1 MLRCRIESIY
11 PLVEPLSPMA
21 LPDALASGSFG
32 FWLLDLLVAVASG
45 ADRLGTIDLPLVEPL
60 SPMALPD
67 APAAASFG
75 FRLLVLLVAVAS
87 GADRLGTIDLPF
99 RNLHDSQGAPS
110 WAVLIL
116 FGICKPYRIAL
127 LQWIGDAN
135 CKGIIS

>member
-21 LPDALASGSFG
+21 LSDALASGSFG
-32 FWLLDLLVAVASG
+32 FRLLDS
-45 ADRLGTIDLPLVEPL
+45 
-60 SPMALPD
+60 
-67 APAAASFG
+67 
-75 FRLLVLLVAVAS
+75 LVAVAS

-99 RNLHDSQGAPS
+99 RDLYNSQGAPS

-127 LQWIGDAN
+127 LQWIRDAN
-135 CKGIIS
+135 RKGITS